1 MAGMSQLEQLVF
13 TVLPKGGFQF
23 TPSIIIHKCAKI
35 GMQHRESSFEIQC
48 EKSRILTVCFTRLTP
63 YWEHLVKPV
72 LCVKYTQ
79 YTCT

>member
-1 MAGMSQLEQLVF
+1 MCDPVNFMCMAGMSQLEQLVF

-48 EKSRILTVCFTRLTP
+48 EKSRILTVVFHPSNSP
-63 YWEHLVKPV
+63 YFGE
-72 LCVKYTQ
+72 YSRS
-79 YTCT
+79 